1 MMLRMHL
8 DYDMAL
14 SILSPIGQL
23 PSKLSGRQTM
33 TLVYILIGFFGLAG
47 AAIAKDDFANVKAP
61 KLKDSD
67 KSLAQ

>member
-1 MMLRMHL
+1 
-8 DYDMAL
+8 
-14 SILSPIGQL
+14 
-23 PSKLSGRQTM
+23 M
-33 TLVYILIGFFGLAG
+33 TLIYILIGFFGLAG